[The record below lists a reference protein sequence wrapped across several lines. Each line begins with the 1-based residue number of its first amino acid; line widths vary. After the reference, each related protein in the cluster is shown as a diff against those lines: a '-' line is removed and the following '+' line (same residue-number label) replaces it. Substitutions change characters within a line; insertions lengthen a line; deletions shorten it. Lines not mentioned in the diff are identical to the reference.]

1 MRKGNVLAALMVL
14 LLLVPAAVYAARF
27 SEPEE
32 LDRLV
37 QKISERQSKDMKTF
51 EKKTRAYF
59 FEEQKPETIA
69 AVIKQVAP
77 GDAITVIVLS
87 NLSKKPVQ
95 DILSMKKAG
104 KTWQEIA
111 DKTDVKLKAV
121 VKDVKDFRL
130 GIG

>member
-1 MRKGNVLAALMVL
+1 MGKSKFLIFLMAFL
-14 LLLVPAAVYAARF
+14 LPAAAEAARLPD
-27 SEPEE
+27 PEQ
-32 LDRLV
+32 LDRLI

-59 FEEQKPETIA
+59 FEEQKTEA
-69 AVIKQVAP
+69 LEAVIKQLAP
-77 GDAITVIVLS
+77 GEAITVIVLS

-95 DILSMKKAG
+95 EIMAMKKSG
-104 KTWQEIA
+104 KTWQDIA
-111 DKTDVKLKAV
+111 DKSGVKFKAV

>member
-1 MRKGNVLAALMVL
+1 MRKGSVLAALMVI
-14 LLLVPAAVYAARF
+14 LLLVPATVYAARL

-59 FEEQKPETIA
+59 FEEQKPEAIS
-69 AVIKQVAP
+69 AVIKQMAP
-77 GDAITVIVLS
+77 GEAITVIVLS
-87 NLSKKPVQ
+87 NLSKKPAQ
-95 DILSMKKAG
+95 DIIAMKKAG
-104 KTWQEIA
+104 KTWQDIA
-111 DKTDVKLKAV
+111 DKNGVKLKAV

>member
-1 MRKGNVLAALMVL
+1 MRQRNILASLMAF

-69 AVIKQVAP
+69 DVIKQVPP
-77 GDAITVIVLS
+77 GEAITVIVLS

-95 DILSMKKAG
+95 DILVMKKTG
-104 KTWQEIA
+104 KTWQAIA
-111 DKTDVKLKAV
+111 DKTNVKLKAV
-121 VKDVKDFRL
+121 IKDVKDFRL

>member
-1 MRKGNVLAALMVL
+1 MRKTNILYAMLAFL
-14 LLLVPAAVYAARF
+14 LLIPVTGFAARL

-59 FEEQKPETIA
+59 FEEQKPEAIM
-69 AVIKQVAP
+69 AVIGQVAP
-77 GDAITVIVLS
+77 GEAITVIVLS

-95 DILSMKKAG
+95 DIIAMKKTG

-111 DKTDVKLKAV
+111 DKTGVKLKAL

>member
-1 MRKGNVLAALMVL
+1 MKNRSFLATLMAV
-14 LLLVPAAVYAARF
+14 LLLVPATAVGARLA
-27 SEPEE
+27 EPEE

-51 EKKTRAYF
+51 ERKTYAYF

-77 GDAITVIVLS
+77 GEAITVIVLS
-87 NLSKKPVQ
+87 NLSKKPAQ
-95 DILSMKKAG
+95 DIIAMKEAG

-111 DKTDVKLKAV
+111 DANGVKLKAV

>member
-1 MRKGNVLAALMVL
+1 MRKRNILSVLMAF
-14 LLLVPAAVYAARF
+14 LLLVPAVVFASRF

-37 QKISERQSKDMKTF
+37 QKISERQSKDVKTF

-77 GDAITVIVLS
+77 GEAITVIVLS

-95 DILSMKKAG
+95 DILAMKKSG

-111 DKTDVKLKAV
+111 DKTNVKLKAV

>member
-1 MRKGNVLAALMVL
+1 MRQRNILASLMAF

-51 EKKTRAYF
+51 EKKARAYF

-69 AVIKQVAP
+69 DVIKQVPP
-77 GDAITVIVLS
+77 GEAITVIVLS

-95 DILSMKKAG
+95 DILVMKKTG
-104 KTWQEIA
+104 KTWQAIA
-111 DKTDVKLKAV
+111 DKTNVKLKAV
-121 VKDVKDFRL
+121 IKDVKDFRL

>member
-1 MRKGNVLAALMVL
+1 MKRTSIFLTILAFVLFVSATSF
-14 LLLVPAAVYAARF
+14 AARLP
-27 SEPEE
+27 EPEE
-32 LDRLV
+32 LNRLV

-59 FEEQKPETIA
+59 FEEQKPEAIM
-69 AVIKQVAP
+69 AVINQVAP
-77 GDAITVIVLS
+77 GEAITVIVLS

-95 DILSMKKAG
+95 DIIALKKAG

-111 DKTDVKLKAV
+111 DKTGVKLKAV

>member
-1 MRKGNVLAALMVL
+1 MGKSKFLIFLMAFL
-14 LLLVPAAVYAARF
+14 LPAAAEAARLPD
-27 SEPEE
+27 PEQ
-32 LDRLV
+32 LDRLI

-59 FEEQKPETIA
+59 FEEQKTEA
-69 AVIKQVAP
+69 LEAVIRQLAP
-77 GDAITVIVLS
+77 GEAITVIVLS

-95 DILSMKKAG
+95 EIMAMKKSG
-104 KTWQEIA
+104 KTWQDIA
-111 DKTDVKLKAV
+111 DKSGVKFKAV

>member
-1 MRKGNVLAALMVL
+1 MRRKSIL
-14 LLLVPAAVYAARF
+14 LTILVFALLVPMTSFAARLP
-27 SEPEE
+27 EPEE

-51 EKKTRAYF
+51 EKKTKAYF
-59 FEEQKPETIA
+59 FEAQKPETIEV
-69 AVIKQVAP
+69 VIKQLAP
-77 GDAITVIVLS
+77 GEAITVIVLS
-87 NLSKKPVQ
+87 NLSKKPAQ
-95 DILSMKKAG
+95 DIIAMKKGG

-111 DKTDVKLKAV
+111 DKTGVKLKAV

>member
-1 MRKGNVLAALMVL
+1 MKRKRILSAIVVLA
-14 LLLVPAAVYAARF
+14 LLVPAISYAARLP
-27 SEPEE
+27 EPEE

-51 EKKTRAYF
+51 EKKARAYF
-59 FEEQKPETIA
+59 FEEQKPEAIA
-69 AVIKQVAP
+69 AATSQVAP
-77 GDAITVIVLS
+77 GEAITVIVLS

-95 DILSMKKAG
+95 DIIAMKKAG

-111 DKTDVKLKAV
+111 DKTGVKLKAV

>member
-1 MRKGNVLAALMVL
+1 MLFVSTAGF
-14 LLLVPAAVYAARF
+14 AARLP
-27 SEPEE
+27 EPEE

-59 FEEQKPETIA
+59 FEEQKPEAIA
-69 AVIKQVAP
+69 SVISQVAP
-77 GDAITVIVLS
+77 GEAITVIVLS

-95 DILSMKKAG
+95 DIVAMKKAG
-104 KTWQEIA
+104 KSWQEIA
-111 DKTDVKLKAV
+111 DKTGVKLKAV

>member
-1 MRKGNVLAALMVL
+1 MRRRNILAVLMAI
-14 LLLVPAAVYAARF
+14 LLLVPAVVFAARF

-59 FEEQKPETIA
+59 FEEQKPEAIA

-77 GDAITVIVLS
+77 GEAITVIVLA
-87 NLSKKPVQ
+87 NHSKKPVQ
-95 DILSMKKAG
+95 DIIAMKKAG

-111 DKTDVKLKAV
+111 DKTGVKLKAV

>member
-1 MRKGNVLAALMVL
+1 MEGRRMLYGMLAFV
-14 LLLVPAAVYAARF
+14 LLVPLTGFAARL

-59 FEEQKPETIA
+59 FEEQKPEAIA
-69 AVIKQVAP
+69 AVISQVAP
-77 GDAITVIVLS
+77 GEAITVIVLS

-95 DILSMKKAG
+95 NIIAMKKAG

-111 DKTDVKLKAV
+111 DKTGVKLKAV

>member
-1 MRKGNVLAALMVL
+1 MKRKSILVTIWVLA
-14 LLLVPAAVYAARF
+14 LLVSATSFAARLP
-27 SEPEE
+27 EPEE

-59 FEEQKPETIA
+59 FEEQKPEAIA
-69 AVIKQVAP
+69 AVVSQVAP
-77 GDAITVIVLS
+77 GEAITVIVLS

-95 DILSMKKAG
+95 DIIAMKKAG
-104 KTWQEIA
+104 KSWQEIA
-111 DKTDVKLKAV
+111 DKTGVKLKAV
-121 VKDVKDFRL
+121 VKGVKDFRL

>member
-1 MRKGNVLAALMVL
+1 MRKGNVLAALMVF
-14 LLLVPAAVYAARF
+14 LLLVPAAVYGARF

-37 QKISERQSKDMKTF
+37 RKISERQSKDMKTF

-77 GDAITVIVLS
+77 GEAITVIVLS
-87 NLSKKPVQ
+87 NLSKKPAQ
-95 DILSMKKAG
+95 EIIAMKKAG

-111 DKTDVKLKAV
+111 DNNSVKLKAV